1 MSDEFNIQDEDLKA
15 LAQLEA
21 LLFAAPGPCGI
32 EQLARTLQLSK
43 NELLRLVDLL
53 AAHYQAL
60 HGIRVQRIKDK
71 LQLITA
77 PEHAELI
84 EQLLGLEIST
94 RLSQPALE
102 VLAIIAYKRM
112 TTRPEIENI
121 RGVNSDSVVKS
132 LLAKGLIEELGR
144 SDAPGRPILYGVT
157 PEFLQY
163 FGLESLEQLP
173 PIDLETLTDS
183 GSVEKEKELRVL
195 KN

>member
-1 MSDEFNIQDEDLKA
+1 MSHEFNIQDEDLKA

-21 LLFAAPGPCGI
+21 LLFAAPGPCGL
-32 EQLARTLQLSK
+32 EQLARTLQISK
-43 NELLRLVDLL
+43 NDVLRLTDLL
-53 AAHYQAL
+53 AEHYQAL

-84 EQLLGLEIST
+84 EQLLGLEVST

-163 FGLESLEQLP
+163 FGLESLDQLP

>member
-1 MSDEFNIQDEDLKA
+1 M
-15 LAQLEA
+15 
-21 LLFAAPGPCGI
+21 LFAAPGPCGL
-32 EQLARTLQLSK
+32 EQLARTLQISK
-43 NELLRLVDLL
+43 NDVLRLADLL
-53 AAHYQAL
+53 AEHYQAW
-60 HGIRVQRIKDK
+60 HGIRIQRIKDK
-71 LQLITA
+71 LQLTTA

-84 EQLLGLEIST
+84 EQLLGLEVDT

-144 SDAPGRPILYGVT
+144 SDSPGRPILYGVT

-163 FGLESLEQLP
+163 FGLESLDQLP
-173 PIDLETLTDS
+173 PIDLEALS
-183 GSVEKEKELRVL
+183 GSGRPEEPSEMRVL
-195 KN
+195 KD

>member
-1 MSDEFNIQDEDLKA
+1 
-15 LAQLEA
+15 
-21 LLFAAPGPCGI
+21 
-32 EQLARTLQLSK
+32 SK

-84 EQLLGLEIST
+84 EQLWGLEVST

-102 VLAIIAYKRM
+102 VLAIIAFKRM

-163 FGLESLEQLP
+163 FGLESLDQLP
-173 PIDLETLTDS
+173 PIDLEALS
-183 GSVEKEKELRVL
+183 GSGRPEENREMRVL
-195 KN
+195 KD

>member
-1 MSDEFNIQDEDLKA
+1 MSNEFNIQDEDLKA

-84 EQLLGLEIST
+84 EQLLGLEVST

-163 FGLESLEQLP
+163 FGLESLDQLP

>member
-1 MSDEFNIQDEDLKA
+1 MSHETNILEKDFQA

-21 LLFAAPGPCGI
+21 LLFAAPGPCGL
-32 EQLARTLQLSK
+32 EQLSRTLQISK
-43 NELLRLVDLL
+43 NDVLRLADLL
-53 AAHYQAL
+53 AEHYQAW

-71 LQLITA
+71 LQLTTA

-84 EQLLGLEIST
+84 EQLLGLEVDT

-144 SDAPGRPILYGVT
+144 SDSPGRPILYGVT

-163 FGLESLEQLP
+163 FGLESLDQLP
-173 PIDLETLTDS
+173 PIDLEALS
-183 GSVEKEKELRVL
+183 GSGRPEEPSEMRVL
-195 KN
+195 KD

>member
-1 MSDEFNIQDEDLKA
+1 MSHESNIPEKDLKA

-21 LLFAAPGPCGI
+21 LLFAAPVPCGL
-32 EQLARTLQLSK
+32 EQLARTLQISK
-43 NELLRLVDLL
+43 NDVLRLADLL
-53 AAHYQAL
+53 AEHYQAW
-60 HGIRVQRIKDK
+60 HGIRIQRIKDK
-71 LQLITA
+71 LQLTTA
-77 PEHAELI
+77 PEYAVLI
-84 EQLLGLEIST
+84 EQLLGLEVDT

-144 SDAPGRPILYGVT
+144 SDSPGRPILYGVT

-163 FGLESLEQLP
+163 FGLESLDQLP
-173 PIDLETLTDS
+173 PIDLEVLS
-183 GSVEKEKELRVL
+183 GSGRPEENSEMRVL
-195 KN
+195 KD